1 MEKPTV
7 GWFTWLWECCNRRA
21 PYSHYAMNYGRLDRT
36 TDVVKLTREQYE
48 QVNALFH
55 TQH

>member
-1 MEKPTV
+1 MGKPTV

-36 TDVVKLTREQYE
+36 TDVVRLTREQYE